1 MQLPNPGHDAQ
12 RQPGHGPG
20 RVGKVILRTWKT
32 AHKMKTQR
40 SSLLEDSSR
49 NDNFRAKR

>member
-1 MQLPNPGHDAQ
+1 MMRSNSQAM
-12 RQPGHGPG
+12 G
-20 RVGKVILRTWKT
+20 RVGSGRVGEVILRTWQT